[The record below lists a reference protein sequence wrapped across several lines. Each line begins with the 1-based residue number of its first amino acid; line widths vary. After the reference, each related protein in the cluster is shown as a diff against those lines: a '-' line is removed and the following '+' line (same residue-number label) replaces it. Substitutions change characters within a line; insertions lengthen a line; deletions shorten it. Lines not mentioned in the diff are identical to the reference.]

1 MGIKLWNHQQYALD
15 KYKDKPFFG
24 LLFSCGLGKTI
35 TALSIAKEKERPL
48 LVIAP
53 NTLCKQW
60 EEDIKANFP
69 EWSVLT
75 CTSKTK
81 KTKKFKDDFV
91 KLCFE
96 E

>member
-1 MGIKLWNHQQYALD
+1 MGIKLWSHQQYALD
-15 KYKDKPFFG
+15 KYKDKSFFG